1 MPTALPAGWAD
12 QLLGS
17 IGAPD
22 TPTNVTLLEDW
33 QTAEGGSTNNPDAFN
48 PFNTTRNTDA
58 AGNPLGGTPTNSV
71 GVLSFPTWQAGEA
84 ATAATLEQNNMTGI
98 LADLQLGAPVATT
111 EAAIAASPWGTTSFP
126 GSPSPSSAG
135 TAPPGTTRGAA
146 TTLAGFNANPFD
158 LFGIPQTIGGSV
170 ASSIWSE
177 VGPFIVKAILVLA
190 GLGVIAMGLWKT
202 TSSTREKAQ
211 GEAQKAAPLAELA
224 AA

>member
-1 MPTALPAGWAD
+1 LLPDAGLEHPPDQPRRLGDRRAPRGDRAPHPDRLRELDRLERRLRADMTTPLPAGWAD

-84 ATAATLEQNNMTGI
+84 ATAATLEQDN
-98 LADLQLGAPVATT
+98 
-111 EAAIAASPWGTTSFP
+111 
-126 GSPSPSSAG
+126 
-135 TAPPGTTRGAA
+135 
-146 TTLAGFNANPFD
+146 
-158 LFGIPQTIGGSV
+158 
-170 ASSIWSE
+170 
-177 VGPFIVKAILVLA
+177 
-190 GLGVIAMGLWKT
+190 
-202 TSSTREKAQ
+202 
-211 GEAQKAAPLAELA
+211 
-224 AA
+224 